1 MELSLT
7 MPKAN
12 YTLKSDKKMRALL
25 LTTLIAFL
33 SVASLSA
40 QTVRDRNNMKIGTI
54 ENQGTVRSA
63 PVSSPGILYRV
74 ICPYSLFYADKD
86 TNYFVK
92 ECHPPLNSV
101 NSLKIVS
108 YQLSAHF
115 FAEKLGRLENLSYL
129 CSVII
134 NVKIFRISDISFR
147 MFGSSEKGGSGV

>member
-63 PVSSPGILYRV
+63 PASSPGILYRV
-74 ICPYSLFYADKD
+74 IYPYSLFYADKD
-86 TNYFVK
+86 GASRMQSSSLELLRRRPFSHAFAYKDTNYFVK
-92 ECHPPLNSV
+92 
-101 NSLKIVS
+101 
-108 YQLSAHF
+108 
-115 FAEKLGRLENLSYL
+115 
-129 CSVII
+129 
-134 NVKIFRISDISFR
+134 
-147 MFGSSEKGGSGV
+147 